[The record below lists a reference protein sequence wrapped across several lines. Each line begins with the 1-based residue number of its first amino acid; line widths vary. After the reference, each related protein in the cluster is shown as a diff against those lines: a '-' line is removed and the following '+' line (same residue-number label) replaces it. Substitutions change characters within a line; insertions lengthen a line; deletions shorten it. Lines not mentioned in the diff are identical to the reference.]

1 MTLGRL
7 LYFLLL
13 LSKTLHEEW
22 ADGHLVEGGV
32 VLPLVL
38 EVHLQLRH

>member
-13 LSKTLHEEW
+13 LSKTLHKEW
-22 ADGHLVEGGV
+22 AHCHLVEGGV
-32 VLPLVL
+32 VFPLVL
-38 EVHLQLRH
+38 EVHLQLGH